1 MDIRIITQ
9 SVANSLDT
17 TREFGIFLLKIN
29 SIIKMLHWYTLNYDV
44 HKILGKLYEDLEE
57 LFDKLQ
63 EEIIGT
69 ARLEKANFPKINP
82 TVINLDLDN
91 LSQFRDE
98 NRNTIE
104 IYYRVVSEITNV
116 LTCLEFKNYTSQVK
130 SGLNN
135 TVEEIVSRI
144 NSSNYLLSLVKY

>member
-1 MDIRIITQ
+1 
-9 SVANSLDT
+9 
-17 TREFGIFLLKIN
+17 
-29 SIIKMLHWYTLNYDV
+29 MLHWYTLNYDV